1 MDCWIYGQCTHPTI
15 HSSINPFIHAQK
27 PQPSTK
33 RLNKQTM
40 NALLA
45 DVTNE
50 QVGIFIFAGAV
61 VTGFVATL
69 VSVASNFATRRELED
84 LKSRVDKIEIDL
96 DDKTAK
102 IHKRVNRLL
111 AGQMLI
117 AGRVGCSLEQHQD
130 QIAAWMEKLDR
141 EEE

>member
-1 MDCWIYGQCTHPTI
+1 MDCWINGSHE
-15 HSSINPFIHAQK
+15 SNNPFIHQSNIRAAK
-27 PQPSTK
+27 NSAITK
-33 RLNKQTM
+33 SKYILM
-40 NALLA
+40 SPFFA
-45 DVTNE
+45 DATNE
-50 QVGIFIFAGAV
+50 QIGIFIFAGAV

-84 LKSRVDKIEIDL
+84 LKMRVDKIETDL

-130 QIAAWMEKLDR
+130 QITAWMEKLDR

>member
-1 MDCWIYGQCTHPTI
+1 MTQ
-15 HSSINPFIHAQK
+15 F
-27 PQPSTK
+27 
-33 RLNKQTM
+33 
-40 NALLA
+40 LA
-45 DVTNE
+45 DATNE

-61 VTGFVATL
+61 VTGFIATL
-69 VSVASNFATRRELED
+69 ISVASYFATRREVED
-84 LKSRVDKIEIDL
+84 LKTRVDKIEADL

-117 AGRVGCSLEQHQD
+117 AGRMGCSLDQHQD
-130 QIAAWMEKLDR
+130 QISAWMAELDK

>member
-1 MDCWIYGQCTHPTI
+1 VADEWINGLLDKSFPRI
-15 HSSINPFIHAQK
+15 SNNPFIHKSIYPSAQ
-27 PQPSTK
+27 THT
-33 RLNKQTM
+33 NM
-40 NALLA
+40 NILLA
-45 DVTNE
+45 DATNE

-61 VTGFVATL
+61 VTGFIATL

-84 LKSRVDKIEIDL
+84 LKNRVDKMEIDL

-130 QIAAWMEKLDR
+130 QITAWMEKLDR

>member
-1 MDCWIYGQCTHPTI
+1 M
-15 HSSINPFIHAQK
+15 
-27 PQPSTK
+27 ST
-33 RLNKQTM
+33 
-40 NALLA
+40 LLA
-45 DVTNE
+45 DATNE

-61 VTGFVATL
+61 VTGFIATL
-69 VSVASNFATRRELED
+69 ISVASNFATRREVED
-84 LKSRVDKIEIDL
+84 LKSRVNKIESDL

-130 QIAAWMEKLDR
+130 QITAWMEKLDR

>member
-1 MDCWIYGQCTHPTI
+1 MLT
-15 HSSINPFIHAQK
+15 
-27 PQPSTK
+27 
-33 RLNKQTM
+33 
-40 NALLA
+40 LA

-50 QVGIFIFAGAV
+50 QVGVFIFAGAV
-61 VTGFVATL
+61 VTGFIATL

-84 LKSRVDKIEIDL
+84 LKTRVDKMETDL

-117 AGRVGCSLEQHQD
+117 AGSVGCALEQHQD
-130 QIAAWMEKLDR
+130 QISAWMEKLER
-141 EEE
+141 EED